1 MWDSWCFGNNS
12 NTSKLPNRNSD
23 VLLLELTS
31 SVLWLYYFTSLNSS
45 RRSSIISVI
54 GNTTYVLN
62 RGLCNSFA
70 TCWSSTVQRARLVAV
85 AVSSN
90 VTWWTNDRTWMGTSV
105 GDSVFAGDNSLR
117 LSGISLRLGT
127 PLTAWC
133 SFLSVYF
140 TVPLQLTSL
149 ILHFG
154 ETLRRKKRRHL
165 RYWANLLYSV
175 TCHAPQLCRMVQT
188 APLYRHWGSVQA
200 VRPIGG
206 VEV

>member
-31 SVLWLYYFTSLNSS
+31 SVIWLYYFTSLNSS
-45 RRSSIISVI
+45 RRSSIISAI

-70 TCWSSTVQRARLVAV
+70 TCWSSTVQRARLGAL
-85 AVSSN
+85 AVSSK

-105 GDSVFAGDNSLR
+105 GDSVFAGDTSLR
-117 LSGISLRLGT
+117 LSEVSHLGT
-127 PLTAWC
+127 LLTAYC
-133 SFLSVYF
+133 SFLSLYY

-175 TCHAPQLCRMVQT
+175 TCHAPQLCRMVKT
-188 APLYRHWGSVQA
+188 GKVRPYTGTEALYRPYGL
-200 VRPIGG
+200 
-206 VEV
+206 